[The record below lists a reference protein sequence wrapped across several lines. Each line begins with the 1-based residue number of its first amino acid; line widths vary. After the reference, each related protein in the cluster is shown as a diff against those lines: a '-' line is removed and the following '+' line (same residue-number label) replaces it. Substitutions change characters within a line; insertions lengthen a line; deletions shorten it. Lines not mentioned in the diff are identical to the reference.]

1 MAAML
6 RHTRLVAVLVSLV
19 LFSRVGAAQ
28 WPQFRGPGAT
38 GVAAG
43 GPLPV
48 TWSRTDNVMWRT
60 EIPGVGWS
68 SPIVWKNTIFLTAVV
83 RRDAGEAPKPGLYFG
98 GERPAPSDEHRWIVV
113 ALDFASG
120 RILWQQEAHRGVP
133 SQSRHLKNSYASE
146 TPTTDGERVYAL
158 FGNVGLFAYAMDGK
172 PAWRRVTPPRATR
185 NGWGTAASPVLHDGR
200 LYVLDENEE
209 QASLVAI
216 DTRTGTDVWRVER
229 PRETNW
235 ATPFVWRH
243 SQRTEIVV
251 SATSGV
257 QSYDLNGRVL
267 WTLRGMSSI
276 AIPTPFESG
285 GLLYVA
291 SGYVGDQLRP
301 VYAIKP
307 GASGDISL
315 GKGETSNAFVAWTL
329 PQAGPYNPSPI
340 VYDGIYYTLLDRGLL
355 TAHDART
362 GAEVYGRQRID
373 PAGVGFTASPWA
385 ANGRLYLL
393 NEDGDTYVIRAGP
406 KFEVLA
412 KNSLG
417 EMAMASPALAGGSL
431 IVRTASAL
439 YRLAELRTK
448 N

>member
-1 MAAML
+1 MVRRALLAGV
-6 RHTRLVAVLVSLV
+6 VALLSFTAV
-19 LFSRVGAAQ
+19 FAAQ
-28 WPQFRGPGAT
+28 WPQFRGPGST
-38 GVAAG
+38 GVSADG
-43 GPLPV
+43 RLPES
-48 TWSRTDNVMWRT
+48 WSASHNVVWRAT
-60 EIPGVGWS
+60 IPGVGWS
-68 SPIVWKNTIFLTAVV
+68 SPIVWKNTIFLTSVV
-83 RRDAGEAPKPGLYFG
+83 RAQEGEAPKPGLYFG

-113 ALDFASG
+113 AVDFANG
-120 RILWQQEAHRGVP
+120 RVLWQREAHRGVP
-133 SQSRHLKNSYASE
+133 PQSRHLKNSYASE

-158 FGNVGLFAYAMDGK
+158 FGNIGLFAYAMDGTPVWQRPK
-172 PAWRRVTPPRATR
+172 PARATR

-209 QASLVAI
+209 QSSLAAI
-216 DTRTGTDVWRVER
+216 DSRTGNELWKVDR
-229 PRETNW
+229 PKETNW

-243 SQRTEIVV
+243 PQRTEIVV
-251 SATSGV
+251 AATRGV
-257 QSYDLNGRVL
+257 QSYDLNGRLL
-267 WTLRGMSSI
+267 WTLSGMSSI

-291 SGYVGDQLRP
+291 SGYVGDQVRP

-329 PQAGPYNPSPI
+329 PQGGPYNPSPI
-340 VYDGIYYTLLDRGLL
+340 VYDGIYYTLLDRGFL

-362 GAEVYGRQRID
+362 GAEIYGRQRID

-406 KFEVLA
+406 KYEVLA

-417 EMAMASPALAGGSL
+417 EMAMATPAIAGDSL
-431 IVRTASAL
+431 ILRTAVAL
-439 YRLAELRTK
+439 YRIGK
-448 N
+448 